1 MVGNSFNARE
11 RLTVGELTYEVF
23 RLDRVDG
30 AARLPYS
37 LKVLLENL
45 LRNEDG
51 ALVTAEQVNA
61 LGGWDPT
68 AESGTEIQFTPARV
82 LLQDFTGVPCVVDL
96 VAMRDAMADL
106 GGDPRRINPLI
117 PAELVIDHSV
127 IADVFGRADAFR
139 RNADLEFERNQERY
153 QLLRWAQQAFDD
165 FLVVPPDT
173 GICHQ
178 VNLEYLSRVVFTRTG
193 RRRRCGLSGHAGRH
207 RLAHPDGQRAGRAR
221 LGRRR
226 HRGRSRHAR
235 PADEHAH
242 PAGPRRQA
250 HRRAAGGRDRHRPG
264 PHGGGAAAPDRGGR
278 QVRRVLRPG
287 RAPTCRWRTGRRSA
301 T

>member
-1 MVGNSFNARE
+1 MAVNSFHARE
-11 RLTVGELTYEVF
+11 RLTVGELAYEVF

-30 AARLPYS
+30 ATRLPYS

-61 LGGWDPT
+61 LSAWNPT
-68 AESGTEIQFTPARV
+68 AESGTEVQFTPARV

-139 RNADLEFERNQERY
+139 RNADLEFDRNPGA
-153 QLLRWAQQAFDD
+153 LP
-165 FLVVPPDT
+165 VVAV
-173 GICHQ
+173 GAE
-178 VNLEYLSRVVFTRTG
+178 VL
-193 RRRRCGLSGHAGRH
+193 RRR
-207 RLAHPDGQRAGRAR
+207 
-221 LGRRR
+221 
-226 HRGRSRHAR
+226 
-235 PADEHAH
+235 
-242 PAGPRRQA
+242 PRRA
-250 HRRAAGGRDRHRPG
+250 TGHRHLPPG
-264 PHGGGAAAPDRGGR
+264 EP
-278 QVRRVLRPG
+278 RVPVPG
-287 RAPTCRWRTGRRSA
+287 RVHHR
-301 T
+301 